1 MLVQHAITYG
11 GPWRGSDLWT
21 HAKCHP
27 PSRHLYKLSHQW
39 RHEKGQKFPLANTHM
54 WAFELPCRAATLRGS
69 LLGWWGRRVRG
80 WWLSQWD
87 WRSWER
93 RIGWP
98 LLLLDLLRDGLVS
111 LRVQV
116 QNLVANVW
124 KTETDFFVERRW
136 NTGGKAG
143 RDTASSEV
151 PSSSSTGTSW
161 TNCSH
166 QRRDDCLAVH
176 SWMSNLQRRPA
187 KYMTATAIISGSH
200 CRDSMVHRLPGTQS
214 GYNHLSVKN
223 TDCFQFC
230 PIIFYYLCV
239 ALEQWLLANLGWLQA
254 KKGSGCVWFGEVVF
268 M

>member
-1 MLVQHAITYG
+1 M
-11 GPWRGSDLWT
+11 
-21 HAKCHP
+21 
-27 PSRHLYKLSHQW
+27 LSHTEDHDEGPTCGPLPHATPTPVISTSCPINDAMKKAKKT
-39 RHEKGQKFPLANTHM
+39 REFPLANTHM
-54 WAFELPCRAATLRGS
+54 WAFELPCRAATLGGS

-93 RIGWP
+93 RIGRP

-254 KKGSGCVWFGEVVF
+254 KKGSGCIWFGEVVF